1 MLSFWTFSDVF
12 EEGGP
17 AQQPFQGQFGL
28 RATYGINK
36 ASFYDFAL
44 LHRLGTERLP
54 NDSHDAI
61 VTRLA
66 DGSLEVAVWNLASV
80 DAPPASIR
88 THHVTLH
95 ITGIAVDASISLQHV
110 DENHS
115 NVLKTYA
122 AMGKPRYPTPAQI
135 RAMNAASA
143 LTPPEDLALRDGVVA
158 LDMIPNE
165 LAILHISTPSAQ
177 QSRRTSTHVRSKP

>member
-17 AQQPFQGQFGL
+17 AQRPFQGQFGL

-36 ASFYDFAL
+36 PSFYDFAL

-61 VTRLA
+61 VTRLP
-66 DGSLEVAVWNLASV
+66 DGSLEIAVWNLASV
-80 DAPPASIR
+80 DAPPNSIK
-88 THHVTLH
+88 THHVTLR
-95 ITGIAVDASISLQHV
+95 ITGMASDSSVSLQQVDADH
-110 DENHS
+110 D

-135 RAMNAASA
+135 AKMNADSA
-143 LTPPEDLALRDGVVA
+143 LPVPEQLTLRDGMVT
-158 LDMIPNE
+158 LDLVPNE
-165 LAILHISTPSAQ
+165 LAILHISVPSAQ
-177 QSRRTSTHVRSKP
+177 PIRRTSNKRSKP